1 MIISVQFF
9 RKNKR
14 YLRAWYSLSS
24 KKKPGLLKKMME
36 PHEAEATFLDTN
48 LWEPLVAEVGLTAPS
63 ASSLPHQIQP
73 FFARDPQ

>member
-1 MIISVQFF
+1 
-9 RKNKR
+9 
-14 YLRAWYSLSS
+14 
-24 KKKPGLLKKMME
+24 MME
-36 PHEAEATFLDTN
+36 PHEAREATFLDTN